1 MSGMNGKIQ
10 GISGP
15 TVVVDLTGLKLY
27 ERVYVGHSMLTGE
40 VVRIEREHAVIQVY
54 EDTRGLAVG
63 EPVKGVGMP
72 LTVRLGPGLL
82 GGMFDGL
89 QRPLERLRADLGPFI
104 TGGKEIYALDYMRPW
119 TFTPIIKKGD
129 MTAFGTIIGSV
140 EEGTFKHYIM
150 CGTEEG
156 RRVEHVVDV
165 GDVSL
170 NEPLGEFEDGM
181 EIPGCHEWP
190 VRLARPYRKKF
201 PPAEPLVTGQRSIDF
216 LFPLARG
223 GTAIIP
229 GGFGTGKTILEQA
242 VAKFADVD
250 IVVYVGCGE
259 RGNEMADMIAE
270 FEELR
275 DPWTKRPLRERTVLV
290 VNTSN
295 MPVAAREAS
304 IYTAVTMAEYYRDMG
319 YHVLFLADSLSRW
332 AEALREISASLE
344 EMPGEEGYP
353 TYLASRLSGF
363 MERAGVVE
371 TMNGKIGSL
380 SMLLSVSPPGGDF
393 TEPVTQACL
402 RTTGAFLMLDT
413 SLAHRRHFPAI
424 NWFQSYSLYA
434 KDAAE
439 HYHKKIDPDWANL
452 LQRCRQ
458 ILQEEETLREVAEIV
473 GAEGL
478 QDTDRLI
485 MHIAERLRNEVLQ
498 QNAYSE
504 DAFSPPEK
512 TRGLVKNILDFYDAA
527 AEQVKQ
533 GINLEEVLKSGRA
546 KHDGEGK
553 S

>member
-1 MSGMNGKIQ
+1 MARGKIR

-15 TVVVDLTGLKLY
+15 TVQAELPGLKLY
-27 ERVYVGHSMLTGE
+27 ERVYVGGTMLTGE
-40 VVRIEREHAVIQVY
+40 VVRVERDKAVIQVY
-54 EDTRGLAVG
+54 EDTRGLAAG
-63 EPVKGVGMP
+63 EPVMGVGMP

-82 GGMFDGL
+82 SAMFDGL
-89 QRPLERLRADLGPFI
+89 QRPLERLRREMGPFI
-104 TGGKEIYALDYMRPW
+104 TGGKEMYGLDYMKRW
-119 TFTPIIKKGD
+119 NFTPLVKEGD
-129 MTAFGTIIGSV
+129 PVAYGAVIGTV
-140 EEGTFKHYIM
+140 EEGPFAHYIM
-150 CGTEEG
+150 CSSKTGG
-156 RRVEHVVDV
+156 RVASIRK
-165 GDVSL
+165 GDISL
-170 NEPLGEFEDGM
+170 DEALGEFEDGV

-190 VRLARPYRKKF
+190 VRIARPFRKKVA
-201 PPAEPLVTGQRSIDF
+201 PRGPLVTGQRIVDF

-242 VAKFADVD
+242 IAKFADVD

-270 FEELR
+270 FEELT
-275 DPWTKRPLRERTVLV
+275 DPWTKKRLRERTVLV

-371 TMNGKIGSL
+371 TLSGKTGSL
-380 SMLLSVSPPGGDF
+380 SMILSVSPPGGDF

-413 SLAHRRHFPAI
+413 ALAHSRHFPAI
-424 NWFQSYSLYA
+424 NWFQSYSLYMG
-434 KDAAE
+434 DVTG
-439 HYHKKIDPDWANL
+439 HYRETVSSDWETL
-452 LQRCRQ
+452 RLRCRQ
-458 ILQEEETLREVAEIV
+458 MLQQEQSIREVAEIV

-478 QDTDRLI
+478 QDPDRLL
-485 MHIAERLRNEVLQ
+485 MRTAERIRTEFLA

-504 DAFSPPEK
+504 DAFSPPDH
-512 TRGLVKNILDFYDAA
+512 TVDILRKIFEFHDRAA
-527 AEQVKQ
+527 AKLKQ
-533 GINLEEVLKSGRA
+533 GTSLEEAMKQ
-546 KHDGEGK
+546 
-553 S
+553 